1 MAVSR
6 AQFLKSLGASVTG
19 LALGSGIA
27 SAAAEALAGA
37 TTPASVAPPTP
48 TVPTAPAAAPHLV
61 GPPATLA
68 PIDPKKVHF
77 IGSGPS
83 AGNQIAI
90 TFDDG
95 PTPGV
100 TNVVL
105 DELKKRNLHST
116 FFMIGNRVVTAPDL
130 ARRVLAEG
138 HEVCNHTFNHL
149 KLNTLPDQQV
159 DFEIQKTQDTMA
171 QLLNHHATWLRPPY
185 GAFRKNQ
192 IGIPEAKQIGVVFWS
207 VDPRDWSQPG
217 EDKIVNTILT
227 ETKPGSIILCHD
239 LHKQTANCVGR
250 ILDGLLERNFKFTTI
265 GAFLGQPYQHK
276 TA

>member
-1 MAVSR
+1 MSVSR

-27 SAAAEALAGA
+27 SAAQALVGNAGA
-37 TTPASVAPPTP
+37 TSPAPV
-48 TVPTAPAAAPHLV
+48 VPGLETNN
-61 GPPATLA
+61 
-68 PIDPKKVHF
+68 VHF

-83 AGNQIAI
+83 AGNRIAI

-100 TNVVL
+100 TEVVL

-116 FFMIGNRVVTAPDL
+116 FFMIGKRVVDAPEL
-130 ARRVLAEG
+130 ALRVLAEG

-159 DFEIQKTQDTMA
+159 EWEIQKTQDT
-171 QLLNHHATWLRPPY
+171 LCEVLNQCPTWLRPPY

-192 IGIPEAKQIGVVFWS
+192 IGIPQSKQLGVVFWS

-217 EDKIVNTILT
+217 EGQIVETILT
-227 ETKPGSIILCHD
+227 HTKPGSIILCHD
-239 LHKQTANCVGR
+239 LHKQTANCVGQ
-250 ILDGLLERNFKFTTI
+250 ILDGLLERKFEFVSI
-265 GAFLGQPYQHK
+265 SAFLGEPYKKQL
-276 TA
+276 AQG